1 MGYTVANREQAL
13 DFMAK
18 WPGFGEQR
26 WYTDALGCTQI
37 SFSWRS
43 MPAGTGGRGSYGH
56 RHPGIEE
63 VYLVLSGT
71 ATFKIDDDVLEVGPL
86 TAIKVDADSYRSL
99 HNDTDGEVQLVA
111 ISARS
116 DGETERQDNFWD

>member
-1 MGYTVANREQAL
+1 
-13 DFMAK
+13 MAK